1 MTERSAADNRGL
13 DELRPQLR
21 AEPAPAEALI
31 VLRGGP
37 DTISLLRT
45 HARRTQRL
53 YCLDG
58 APLLGISV
66 FGALGNE
73 GSASRDGLLAGRLV
87 TYPLVHAVTVG
98 ALASAGF
105 EVLATFRRPHF
116 TIRLRTD
123 ADAEASRLLDA
134 LGTAQEN
141 PYNGEVQRRRG
152 PRPL

>member
-1 MTERSAADNRGL
+1 MPRQKADTPV
-13 DELRPQLR
+13 DHPASRPSTAGLR
-21 AEPAPAEALI
+21 ATRHYWKLGIE
-31 VLRGGP
+31 
-37 DTISLLRT
+37 
-45 HARRTQRL
+45 RL

-66 FGALGNE
+66 FCALDDE

-116 TIRLRTD
+116 TVRLRTD
-123 ADAEASRLLDA
+123 SDAEATRLLDA

-152 PRPL
+152 PRLL

>member
-1 MTERSAADNRGL
+1 VADDRGRE
-13 DELRPQLR
+13 ELRPRLR
-21 AEPAPAEALI
+21 AGSRPADALV

-37 DTISLLRT
+37 DTVSLLRT

-58 APLLGISV
+58 APLLGISA
-66 FGALGNE
+66 FGALDDE
-73 GSASRDGLLAGRLV
+73 GTASRDGLLAGRLV
-87 TYPLVHAVTVG
+87 TYPLVHEVTVG

-116 TIRLRTD
+116 TILLPTD
-123 ADAEASRLLDA
+123 SDAEASRLLDA
-134 LGTAQEN
+134 LGPAQEN
-141 PYNGEVQRRRG
+141 PYNGEVQRRRA

>member
-1 MTERSAADNRGL
+1 MTERE
-13 DELRPQLR
+13 ELRAQLR
-21 AEPAPAEALI
+21 AEPAPALAI
-31 VLRGGP
+31 VVLRGGP
-37 DTISLLRT
+37 DTVSLLRT

-58 APLLGISV
+58 APLRGISV
-66 FGALGNE
+66 FGALDGE
-73 GSASRDGLLAGRLV
+73 GTASRDGLLAGRLV
-87 TYPLVHAVTVG
+87 TYPVVHAATVG
-98 ALASAGF
+98 SLVAAGF

-123 ADAEASRLLDA
+123 SDAEASRLLQA